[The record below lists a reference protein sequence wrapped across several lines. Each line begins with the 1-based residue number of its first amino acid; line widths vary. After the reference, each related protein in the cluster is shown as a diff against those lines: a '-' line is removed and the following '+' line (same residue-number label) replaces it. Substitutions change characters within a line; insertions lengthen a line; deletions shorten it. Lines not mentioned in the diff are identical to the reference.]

1 MSQQVTPKRRVERTS
16 LTQTNKKRGP
26 LKKITLSWEAGSRP
40 DAMDLTSGPALFEF
54 IYSLG
59 AEGLSPF
66 EYELADKEVGDI
78 VSIHGNRRQ
87 ISEIFEHLEVLL
99 LNLPKDPE
107 SFYLRLKVIEIN
119 PEDQREVI
127 KAMAETASCGDH
139 CCGH

>member
-1 MSQQVTPKRRVERTS
+1 M
-16 LTQTNKKRGP
+16 TQTNEKIAP
-26 LKKITLSWEAGSRP
+26 MKKITLSWEAGTSP
-40 DAMDLTSGPALFEF
+40 DAMDLSSGPARFEF
-54 IYSLG
+54 IYNLG
-59 AEGLSPF
+59 PEGLTPF

-78 VSIHGNRRQ
+78 VSVHVKRGR

-107 SFYLRLKVIEIN
+107 SFYLRLKVIKIN
-119 PEDQREVI
+119 PADQREVI